1 MKPDLNSINGKG
13 TDNMGVT
20 PGHLEVAPGD
30 RARIAGRSSAIPP
43 SSGPLGGLMLSAV
56 RASSPMLVVRAV
68 RWWRDLARL
77 GVRLPLFVVHDL
89 GLLYA
94 APREQIELAPR
105 PGAEAA
111 LARVPKLSEAR
122 GGVPGDGRRR
132 SRRARRPDA
141 RGT

>member
-1 MKPDLNSINGKG
+1 MPVS
-13 TDNMGVT
+13 
-20 PGHLEVAPGD
+20 PALERDP
-30 RARIAGRSSAIPP
+30 AIV
-43 SSGPLGGLMLSAV
+43 GPLGGLMLSAV

-105 PGAEAA
+105 PGADAA
-111 LARVPKLSEAR
+111 LARVPKLPR
-122 GGVPGDGRRR
+122 GSRRR
-132 SRRARRPDA
+132 TARWSAEIAKSQAAATRARR
-141 RGT
+141 